1 MTALI
6 AEFDKVLEDER
17 AFALRAD
24 VDGLASIQ
32 EEKRAALARLL
43 DSGVPAS
50 ETYALREKALSN
62 VQLIRHL
69 VACLQGLSASTG
81 PTYDASGG
89 RPLNTMRRSWGSL

>member
-1 MTALI
+1 MAALI
-6 AEFDKVLEDER
+6 AEFDKVLDDER
-17 AFALRAD
+17 ALALRAD

-32 EEKRAALARLL
+32 EEKRVVLARLI
-43 DSGVPAS
+43 DSGVSAS
-50 ETYALREKALSN
+50 ETSPLREKALAN

-89 RPLNTMRRSWGSL
+89 RPLNMMRRSWGSL